1 MTSPTKPTKTELRT
15 QLEALRLP
23 RTAADL
29 DDFLARATKGR
40 WSVPVVLEE
49 LARQELQER
58 ERRSLERRLRAAH
71 LGRFKPIDEFDWNW
85 PTKIDRTLIDR
96 ALGGD
101 LVRERENLVL
111 VAAQGL
117 GKTMLALQHGRLPPS
132 INCETPNPELR
143 LEETPFFINTEARA
157 WTPASK

>member
-1 MTSPTKPTKTELRT
+1 MTSRPKTTKTELRR
-15 QLEALRLP
+15 QLEALRLS

-40 WSVPVVLEE
+40 WSAAVVLEE

-58 ERRSLERRLRAAH
+58 ERRSLERRLSAAH

-85 PTKIDRTLIDR
+85 PTQIDRSLIDR
-96 ALGGD
+96 ALGGE

-111 VAAQGL
+111 VAAHPQEIAIGHHDQR
-117 GKTMLALQHGRLPPS
+117 ALIGGQIPLQVVKMKLIATILSLTRS
-132 INCETPNPELR
+132 R
-143 LEETPFFINTEARA
+143 
-157 WTPASK
+157 